1 MSDLLLTPQLE
12 PALTRLKS
20 IWPWGR
26 KGLIEQL
33 QQHITAAD
41 EHTVRMQAL
50 RQSIE
55 AELARVNAELAR
67 AESDLEQWQSQHEQL
82 QAAHSA
88 QTQQLLE
95 RSIAYETL
103 QETHKQLQLEY
114 ETLGNTAALIESRYN
129 LVCNILNSKPAEN
142 AALSELKGW
151 LAGEF
156 ARDVQR
162 LELPADVTSP
172 ALEQANAIGLHV
184 ELLSDSPALRTKFLV
199 AVAGGFSSGK
209 SSFVTSFMRKEY
221 SQLLAKGIQPVTAI
235 PTYVMPGNELS
246 IYGHTSK
253 GAHVQLS
260 KDEYAQ
266 LTHDFIANMGFSVKE
281 IMPHV
286 VIESPMPGL
295 KHLAFIDMPGYDPAA
310 SDTADTA
317 ADHAIASAALSEAD
331 AVIWLVA
338 LDSNGT
344 LPANDLEF
352 LLQHADDRPLYV
364 VLNKADLRPL
374 ANLEAV
380 IEEIKEHLEDSGIQF
395 EGICAYSSTLAKELL
410 HEGKSLSEVMNEWDH
425 LSDAALVLHKDFDT
439 LVTTLEKHS
448 SQQLHK
454 VEMVGE
460 LAHSL
465 ELDILEI
472 AGSESTVFQTA
483 QSRIKQLKELA
494 ESIFGTERSEVS
506 RALENM
512 RLCGHKLLQ
521 ANFGQLTAPSQRNE
535 AFTD

>member
-1 MSDLLLTPQLE
+1 MSDILLTPKLE

-26 KGLIEQL
+26 KLLIEQL

-41 EHTVRMQAL
+41 EHALRMQAL

-67 AESDLEQWQSQHEQL
+67 AESDHD
-82 QAAHSA
+82 
-88 QTQQLLE
+88 
-95 RSIAYETL
+95 TL
-103 QETHKQLQLEY
+103 QESHQHLQLEY
-114 ETLGNTAALIESRYN
+114 ETLGNTADMIESRYN
-129 LVCNILNSKPAEN
+129 LVCNILNSKPTEN
-142 AALSELKGW
+142 PALRELKGW

-172 ALEQANAIGLHV
+172 ALEQAQAIGLHV

-209 SSFVTSFMRKEY
+209 SSFVTSFMRKDY

-235 PTYVMPGNELS
+235 PTYVMPGSELS

-253 GAHVQLS
+253 GAHVELS

-266 LTHDFIANMGFSVKE
+266 LTHDFIAKMGFSVKE

-286 VIESPMPGL
+286 VIESPMPAL
-295 KHLAFIDMPGYDPAA
+295 NHLAFIDMPGYDPAA

-317 ADHAIASAALSEAD
+317 ADNGIASAALSEAD

-352 LLQHADDRPLYV
+352 LLQHADDRPLFV

-395 EGICAYSSTLAKELL
+395 EGICAYSSTLGKELL
-410 HEGKSLSEVMNEWDH
+410 HYGRSLNDIMQEWDN
-425 LSDAALVLHKDFDT
+425 LSDAALMLHKEFDA
-439 LVTTLEKHS
+439 LVTELKKHS
-448 SQQLHK
+448 GQQLDK
-454 VEMVGE
+454 VEMIDR

-465 ELDILEI
+465 ELDILQI
-472 AGSESTVFQTA
+472 AGFESSVFQTA
-483 QSRIKQLKELA
+483 KSRIKELKKLTK
-494 ESIFGTERSEVS
+494 SVFSTERSEIS
-506 RALENM
+506 QTLENI

-521 ANFGQLTAPSQRNE
+521 ENLEQVTANSQRNE
-535 AFTD
+535 AFME

>member
-1 MSDLLLTPQLE
+1 
-12 PALTRLKS
+12 
-20 IWPWGR
+20 
-26 KGLIEQL
+26 
-33 QQHITAAD
+33 
-41 EHTVRMQAL
+41 
-50 RQSIE
+50 
-55 AELARVNAELAR
+55 
-67 AESDLEQWQSQHEQL
+67 
-82 QAAHSA
+82 
-88 QTQQLLE
+88 
-95 RSIAYETL
+95 
-103 QETHKQLQLEY
+103 
-114 ETLGNTAALIESRYN
+114 
-129 LVCNILNSKPAEN
+129 
-142 AALSELKGW
+142 
-151 LAGEF
+151 
-156 ARDVQR
+156 
-162 LELPADVTSP
+162 
-172 ALEQANAIGLHV
+172 
-184 ELLSDSPALRTKFLV
+184 
-199 AVAGGFSSGK
+199 
-209 SSFVTSFMRKEY
+209 
-221 SQLLAKGIQPVTAI
+221 
-235 PTYVMPGNELS
+235 
-246 IYGHTSK
+246 
-253 GAHVQLS
+253 
-260 KDEYAQ
+260 
-266 LTHDFIANMGFSVKE
+266 
-281 IMPHV
+281 
-286 VIESPMPGL
+286 MPGL

-310 SDTADTA
+310 SDTVDTA
-317 ADHAIASAALSEAD
+317 ADHGIASAALSEAD